1 VPFSASSAHAPQA
14 SGRRRRHGAAAVA
27 LSISVAACGARTA
40 TVDDTFDAGMRPE
53 PRPEVCNLLDDDLNG
68 VVDDGFRDELGRYV
82 QLEHCGACGAA
93 CPATLPAASGV
104 ACALV
109 SGSPRCVATGCERGF
124 ARSETGRC
132 VPAQER
138 LCMPCADDADCG
150 DFPGAGCMLV
160 GGERR
165 CVIHCA
171 LGCPDGYVCAELD
184 EGGVACVPRGGS
196 CTCDRGDRFELAC
209 ALTDPT
215 GLRCPGAQ
223 TCDDGVLSTCTP
235 FTEVCNEVDDDC
247 DGQIDEGFRDAR
259 GAYVLDIHHCGRCGV
274 DCTRST
280 VPEGDLVCG
289 GDPFA
294 PRCVLLCPDTLDGIQ
309 PGDRVDADLDIAT
322 GCECTVSS
330 ALDAPGPVGAEGQDL
345 DVNCDG
351 ADGVV
356 VESFYV
362 SSDGDDTGPG
372 SPTRPLRTIG
382 VALRRAAESLGTAM
396 PRPHVFVASGSYT
409 ETLEIPD
416 GVKVHGGYRGDF
428 RALEPSGFRTEV
440 RAPAA
445 TTAPG
450 GAALVARDVGRTD
463 TVVEWMSL
471 RGRDATAPSS
481 ATFGAVLVDPGPALS
496 LRGLEIYAGVAGAG
510 IDGANGAAGAP
521 PMTAAAAGAPNR
533 AAVEDARNACVRG
546 EVNIVVGGAGGRNTC
561 DATDVSGGQG
571 GSAGCPRFMAEQP
584 AGERGRGPAGGAGG
598 RGGNDS
604 QGPIRGAACAAAVC
618 CGLADFTVYDG
629 FQGPRPGEAGTPGTP
644 GTAGRGCREA
654 LGRFEGDR
662 WLPDVATAGSDGT
675 PGSGGGGGGAGG
687 GSEYESVPPNCAWPD
702 ALGGGGGGGGAGG
715 CGGRGG
721 RPGTSGGPS
730 VALLLLASRRLDA
743 LPTLRGLLLA
753 PSDGG
758 RGGDGG
764 AGGEGGAG
772 GLGAPGGDVPRAAR
786 STPPLAGGFPGARGG
801 AGGDGGAG
809 GAGGGGCG
817 GASVGIWVTSPSVM
831 PPADWRRD
839 NTFRLGRGGAAGRGG
854 GGVVRAADGAAG
866 EAFDVLVR

>member
-1 VPFSASSAHAPQA
+1 VPQ
-14 SGRRRRHGAAAVA
+14 
-27 LSISVAACGARTA
+27 
-40 TVDDTFDAGMRPE
+40 
-53 PRPEVCNLLDDDLNG
+53 PEVCNLLDDDLNG
-68 VVDDGFRDELGRYV
+68 VVDDGFRDALGRYV
-82 QLEHCGACGAA
+82 QLAHCGACGAA
-93 CPATLPAASGV
+93 CPESLPAATGV
-104 ACALV
+104 ACELV
-109 SGSPRCVATGCERGF
+109 AETPRCVATGCMPGF
-124 ARSETGRC
+124 ARSDTGRC
-132 VPAQER
+132 VPAYER
-138 LCMPCADDADCG
+138 LCLPCADDGDCG
-150 DFPGAGCMLV
+150 DFPGARCASV

-165 CVIHCA
+165 CAIDCA
-171 LGCPDGYVCAELD
+171 LGCPAGYACAEEEAGPVCA
-184 EGGVACVPRGGS
+184 PRGGS
-196 CTCDRGDRFELAC
+196 CTCEAGDRFDLAC
-209 ALTDPT
+209 ALTDPE
-215 GLRCPGAQ
+215 GLRCAGAQ
-223 TCDDGVLSTCTP
+223 TCDDGVLSVCAP
-235 FTEVCNEVDDDC
+235 FAEVCNEVDDDC
-247 DGQIDEGFRDAR
+247 DGLVDEGFRDAR
-259 GAYVLDIHHCGRCGV
+259 GAYILDIRHCGRCGV
-274 DCTRST
+274 DCTAST

-322 GCECTVSS
+322 GCECAVSNP
-330 ALDAPGPVGAEGQDL
+330 LDEPGPVRTEGQDL

-362 SSDGDDTGPG
+362 STEGDDAAPG

-382 VALRRAAESLGTAM
+382 VALRRAADSLGTAM

-416 GVKVHGGYRGDF
+416 GVKLHGGYRGDF
-428 RALEPSGFRTEV
+428 RALDPTGFRTEV

-450 GAALVARDVGRTD
+450 GAALIARDVGRTD
-463 TVVEWMSL
+463 TVVEWVSL
-471 RGRDATAPSS
+471 RGRDATEPST
-481 ATFGAVLVDPGPALS
+481 AAFGAVLVDPGPALS
-496 LRGLEIYAGVAGAG
+496 LREVEIYAGVAGSGA
-510 IDGANGAAGAP
+510 DGASGTAGSPPVAP
-521 PMTAAAAGAPNR
+521 AAAGAPNR

-546 EVNIVVGGAGGRNTC
+546 EANTVAGGAGGRNTC
-561 DATDVSGGQG
+561 SGLDVSGGRG
-571 GSAGCPRFMAEQP
+571 GSAQCPRFMAEQ
-584 AGERGRGPAGGAGG
+584 ASGERGRGPGGGSGG

-604 QGPIRGAACAAAVC
+604 QGPIRGLACAASVC

-629 FQGPRPGEAGTPGTP
+629 FQGPQPGAAGARGEP

-654 LGRFEGDR
+654 LGRFEGDVWR
-662 WLPDVATAGSDGT
+662 PDVATGGTDGT

-687 GSEYESVPPNCAWPD
+687 GSEYESVPPDCAWPD
-702 ALGGGGGGGGAGG
+702 ALGGAGGGGGAGG

-730 VALLLLASRRLDA
+730 VALLVRATRRLEG
-743 LPTLRGLLLA
+743 LPTLRGALLA

-772 GLGAPGGDVPRAAR
+772 GIGAPGGDVPRGAR

-809 GAGGGGCG
+809 GGGGGGCG
-817 GASVGIWVTSPSVM
+817 GASVGIWVTSPSIT
-831 PPADWRRD
+831 PPAGWRRD
-839 NTFRLGRGGAAGRGG
+839 NTFRLARGGAAGRGG
-854 GGVVRAADGAAG
+854 GGVVAAADGVAG
-866 EAFDVLVR
+866 EAIDVLVR